1 MKKIIL
7 SSIAIAMAIGAVS
20 AHAEDVAIGNTAVV
34 KAPVTIA
41 AANTTNATWTVD
53 QGFTG
58 PTVQNNQRIGS
69 LSIQTTGAHV
79 GVQITGEGAR
89 VNGGQVQV
97 PFYDTNGREG
107 FPGTVND
114 SSWLNVSQTVLGTP
128 GFSIADATDSVS
140 VDVLKAGPRQDVQP
154 GVYTATFSVTQY
166 TQ

>member
-7 SSIAIAMAIGAVS
+7 SSIAIAMAISAVS

-34 KAPVTIA
+34 RAPVTIG

-53 QGFTG
+53 HSFTG

-79 GVQITGEGAR
+79 GVQITGDGAR
-89 VNGGQVQV
+89 VNSGQVQI
-97 PFYDTNGREG
+97 PFYDANGVEG
-107 FPGTVND
+107 FPGTLR
-114 SSWLNVSQTVLGTP
+114 SWNNLAQTILGTP
-128 GFSIADATDSVS
+128 GFSTANATDSVS
-140 VDVLKAGPRQDVQP
+140 VDVIKAGPQQNVAP
-154 GVYTATFSVTQY
+154 GVYTATFNVTQY